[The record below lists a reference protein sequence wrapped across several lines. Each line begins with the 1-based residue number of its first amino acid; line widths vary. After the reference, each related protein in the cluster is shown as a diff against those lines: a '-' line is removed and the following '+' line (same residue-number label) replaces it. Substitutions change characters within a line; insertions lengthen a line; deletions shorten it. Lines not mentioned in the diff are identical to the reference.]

1 MGRHRS
7 RSRSRHRSP
16 TRPRRRSRTR
26 SQNRSCSRSRSRSVH
41 RSQKQMK
48 HRRRSSSSSPKEE
61 RHRQD
66 NRRPRRHASNN
77 RVKTES
83 PEHERERNDECK
95 PQNRDI
101 RNARG
106 YSDVQKSRSRSPV
119 RNNKSFNNWGGGGG
133 GGGEWSG
140 ASFIHRRQPQPSQQD
155 EYWERR
161 RFEREK
167 LGFIGVPE
175 IWGLSP
181 RGHDTAESDHDGS
194 GTRRKHADSSSDS
207 SDTHKKKK
215 RKKKGKSK
223 SRKHKHRKHKKNK
236 SKYVERHKHKKEDSS
251 SSEDTEDTENE
262 DSGGEEVWAEVSHD
276 KRVGEKTSTK
286 GEIIGPMPDII
297 EDDGQQVKLDY
308 GKALLPGE
316 GAAMAAYIAE
326 GKRIPRRG
334 EIGLT
339 PDEIVHYEGSGYV
352 MSGSRHR
359 RMEAVRLRKENQIYS
374 ADEKRAL
381 AKFNHEERT
390 KRENQI
396 LAQFRELVHKKI
408 EEKH

>member
-1 MGRHRS
+1 MTGLEQSLSQTTVSSQSHPNEEETGRMS
-7 RSRSRHRSP
+7 SDP
-16 TRPRRRSRTR
+16 TTGMVEILGDMMM
-26 SQNRSCSRSRSRSVH
+26 C
-41 RSQKQMK
+41 
-48 HRRRSSSSSPKEE
+48 
-61 RHRQD
+61 
-66 NRRPRRHASNN
+66 
-77 RVKTES
+77 
-83 PEHERERNDECK
+83 RN
-95 PQNRDI
+95 QVGR
-101 RNARG
+101 
-106 YSDVQKSRSRSPV
+106 
-119 RNNKSFNNWGGGGG
+119 
-133 GGGEWSG
+133 GGEDRPPDFSYT
-140 ASFIHRRQPQPSQQD
+140 HRRQPQPSQQD

-175 IWGLSP
+175 VWGASP
-181 RGHDTAESDHDGS
+181 RGHDAAGSDHDGS
-194 GTRRKHADSSSDS
+194 GTKRRHADSSSDS
-207 SDTHKKKK
+207 SDTNKKKK
-215 RKKKGKSK
+215 KKKGKSK
-223 SRKHKHRKHKKNK
+223 SRKHKHKHRKHKKDK
-236 SKYVERHKHKKEDSS
+236 SKRARKHKKKSKESS
-251 SSEDTEDTENE
+251 SSEETEESESEESE
-262 DSGGEEVWAEVSHD
+262 DEEVWTEAAQNKHGGGRLARKAEV
-276 KRVGEKTSTK
+276 
-286 GEIIGPMPDII
+286 IGPMPDIV

-339 PDEIVHYEGSGYV
+339 PDEIVNFEGSGFV

-408 EEKH
+408 EGKH